1 MKVLVTG
8 GAGYIGAHVVRALA
22 ARGHVPVI
30 LDNLSTSSEER
41 THGFAFEKVGIEETE
56 RVVDVCARHRPEAV
70 IHLAGAI
77 SVSESVKDPDR
88 YWGVNLGGGASL
100 LLACTRVPVR
110 VFLFSSTAAVYGN
123 AEVVPIPEDA
133 PKAPT
138 SPYGA
143 AKLAFERLLHASGR
157 VLGMRTTALR
167 YFNAAGC
174 HPEWGVGEIHD
185 PEEHLIPRVISAFLD
200 GRAAQVYGNDYPTED
215 GTCVRDYV
223 HVTDLA
229 VAHVQAL
236 EAENLESGA
245 SFNVGTGKGSSVL
258 AVIRS
263 VARHLG
269 CPEKIEFLPRRPGD
283 PAVLVADPSALQA
296 RLAWRATHSSLDE
309 IVTSAVEWERR
320 RRGRG
325 R

>member
-22 ARGHVPVI
+22 ASGHVPII
-30 LDNLSTSSEER
+30 LDDLSTSSEDR

-56 RVVDVCARHRPEAV
+56 KVVEVCERHRPEGV

-77 SVSESVKDPDR
+77 SVAESVKDPDR

-100 LLACTRVPVR
+100 LLACSRVPVR

-123 AEVVPIPEDA
+123 AEVIPIPEDA

-138 SPYGA
+138 CPYGA
-143 AKLAFERLLHASGR
+143 AKLAFERLLHDSGR
-157 VLGMRTTALR
+157 PLGMRTAALR

-174 HPEWGVGEIHD
+174 HPEWEVGEIHD
-185 PEEHLIPRVISAFLD
+185 PEEHLIPRVIAAFLD

-215 GTCVRDYV
+215 GTCIRDYI

-229 VAHVQAL
+229 AAHVQAL
-236 EAENLESGA
+236 EAETLASGI
-245 SFNVGTGKGSSVL
+245 SFNVGTGKGNSVL

-269 CPEKIEFLPRRPGD
+269 CEPKIEFLPRRPGD
-283 PAVLVADPSALQA
+283 PAALVADPSALRA
-296 RLAWRATHSSLDE
+296 RLDWCAVHSSLDE
-309 IVTSAVEWERR
+309 IVASAVEWERY
-320 RRGRG
+320 RRGAT
-325 R
+325 